1 MAVQCIFPGQGEA
14 ATNHSLVVQCLFR
27 SLLTP
32 QPTQLSTVTCSEF
45 QFLGL
50 HHNQKSCAHIDWG
63 CLPQPIWWIWE
74 CQLVEHCAACLLH
87 LVGPQ
92 GTGATPPQ
100 EPPSTVGAGA
110 HRSLRGCQATI
121 VLQYCCSSTI
131 GVLGMCGLD
140 TVSLSDFVLTLQATC
155 GGASYLGGVSMLL
168 LPVPIDLHC
177 SAWSAWGS
185 HYVVVAS
192 GL

>member
-1 MAVQCIFPGQGEA
+1 
-14 ATNHSLVVQCLFR
+14 
-27 SLLTP
+27 
-32 QPTQLSTVTCSEF
+32 
-45 QFLGL
+45 
-50 HHNQKSCAHIDWG
+50 
-63 CLPQPIWWIWE
+63 
-74 CQLVEHCAACLLH
+74 
-87 LVGPQ
+87 
-92 GTGATPPQ
+92 
-100 EPPSTVGAGA
+100 
-110 HRSLRGCQATI
+110 
-121 VLQYCCSSTI
+121 
-131 GVLGMCGLD
+131 MCGLD